1 MWNLNLGERT
11 TLPLNLHVTL
21 FLSMAMLHSTFSDCL
36 MCGIFVHVEIKGAV
50 PRSVLPTP
58 KVMKGNIHE
67 NTPSIMHKDVQEYR
81 KGRIKKKKIP
91 PWERVMSATEKNNRN
106 IQYICSTTSRT

>member
-36 MCGIFVHVEIKGAV
+36 MCGIIVQVEISGAV
-50 PRSVLPTP
+50 HRSIFPTP
-58 KVMKGNIHE
+58 EVMKGNIHE

-81 KGRIKKKKIP
+81 KGHIKKKIP
-91 PWERVMSATEKNNRN
+91 PWERVKSAVEKNSRN
-106 IQYICSTTSRT
+106 IQYI

>member
-1 MWNLNLGERT
+1 MWNLNLGERS
-11 TLPLNLHVTL
+11 TLLINLHVTL

-36 MCGIFVHVEIKGAV
+36 MCGIFVQVEIKGAV
-50 PRSVLPTP
+50 PRSMLPTP

-67 NTPSIMHKDVQEYR
+67 NTPSIMHKDVQEYK
-81 KGRIKKKKIP
+81 KGCIKKKIP
-91 PWERVMSATEKNNRN
+91 PWERVMSAAEKKIRN

>member
-11 TLPLNLHVTL
+11 GLPHNRHVTL

-36 MCGIFVHVEIKGAV
+36 MCGIFVQVEIKGAV
-50 PRSVLPTP
+50 PRSMLPTLE
-58 KVMKGNIHE
+58 VMKGNIHE
-67 NTPSIMHKDVQEYR
+67 NMPSIMHKDVQEYR
-81 KGRIKKKKIP
+81 KGRIKNKIP
-91 PWERVMSATEKNNRN
+91 PWERVMSATEKNNRT

>member
-11 TLPLNLHVTL
+11 SLPLNRHVTL
-21 FLSMAMLHSTFSDCL
+21 FLSIAMLHFTFSDCL
-36 MCGIFVHVEIKGAV
+36 MCGIFVQVEIKGVV
-50 PRSVLPTP
+50 PRSMLPTP
-58 KVMKGNIHE
+58 EVMKGNIHE

-81 KGRIKKKKIP
+81 KGRIKKQIP
-91 PWERVMSATEKNNRN
+91 PWERVMSAAEKNSRN